1 MPGYIS
7 LKISF
12 FSSQSHQKRVYAISE
27 WFKLMIREKC
37 HGKMLKTFSPSA
49 AVRWQSAIECKQWVY
64 NCAESEIAYW

>member
-1 MPGYIS
+1 
-7 LKISF
+7 
-12 FSSQSHQKRVYAISE
+12 
-27 WFKLMIREKC
+27 MITEKC